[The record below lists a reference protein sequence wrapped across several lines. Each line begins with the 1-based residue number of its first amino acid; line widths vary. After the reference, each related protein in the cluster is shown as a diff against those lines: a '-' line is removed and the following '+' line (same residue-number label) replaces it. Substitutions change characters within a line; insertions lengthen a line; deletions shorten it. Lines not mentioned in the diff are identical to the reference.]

1 MSLPEDRLKI
11 LKQIQEGKLSAEEGV
26 KLLDSLENHGQTSGQ
41 SGQPNLT
48 GNNSPP
54 RWLRIKITDLN
65 SAKEKYNLRLPANVI
80 NAGFKM
86 GAKFS
91 PDMNGI
97 DTQSVLHALQIGETG
112 KIIDLCDDDT
122 CQRIEITLEP

>member
-1 MSLPEDRLKI
+1 MSLPEDRLNI

-26 KLLDSLENHGQTSGQ
+26 KLLDSLENHGQSADP
-41 SGQPNLT
+41 SGQPNVR

-65 SAKEKYNLRLPANVI
+65 STKEKYNLRLPANVI
-80 NAGFKM
+80 SAGFKM
-86 GAKFS
+86 GARFS
-91 PDMNGI
+91 PDLNGI
-97 DTQSVLHALQIGETG
+97 DTQSVLQALQIGETG